1 MVVLMMVIY
10 IMEMIV
16 LFYDVQI
23 EHVDRYSLHLM
34 VLDMKYHE
42 KMIDQYFD
50 YNVDNQ
56 QELAMDCNNDD

>member
-1 MVVLMMVIY
+1 MGVLMVVIY

-16 LFYDVQI
+16 LFDDVQI
-23 EHVDRYSLHLM
+23 EDVDRYSLHLM

-42 KMIDQYFD
+42 KRIDQYSD